1 MGIQCFSGTL
11 NLGHMFPLGLI
22 SYSQRGRVWWLLG
35 HCPQGQEGQFG
46 EKSVQ
51 TDAPQCGTVPRLS
64 ALSSRGQL
72 RVRAFLGIVNSG
84 PQSQVQGTSARKMA
98 QSQVGVGESVAS
110 RRVTGAG
117 RVQVLVRGTRQI
129 CSGAW
134 AQGHRGKGRP
144 QDSVGLSCL
153 PPSAALAHPGAAP
166 SSGRSSFVFAAQIHR
181 P

>member
-1 MGIQCFSGTL
+1 MFFWHSQPRPHVSPRADQLQPEGQSVVAAGTL
-11 NLGHMFPLGLI
+11 PPRAG
-22 SYSQRGRVWWLLG
+22 
-35 HCPQGQEGQFG
+35 
-46 EKSVQ
+46 
-51 TDAPQCGTVPRLS
+51 GTVWREECPNRCPTVWDCS
-64 ALSSRGQL
+64 QAVGSQQQ
-72 RVRAFLGIVNSG
+72 RAA
-84 PQSQVQGTSARKMA
+84 QSQGILRNRELRPPEPGAGDKCESPRKMA

>member
-1 MGIQCFSGTL
+1 MVAAGTL
-11 NLGHMFPLGLI
+11 PPRAG
-22 SYSQRGRVWWLLG
+22 
-35 HCPQGQEGQFG
+35 
-46 EKSVQ
+46 
-51 TDAPQCGTVPRLS
+51 GTVWREEGPNRCPTVWDCS
-64 ALSSRGQL
+64 QAVGSQQQ
-72 RVRAFLGIVNSG
+72 RAA
-84 PQSQVQGTSARKMA
+84 QSQGILRNRELRPPEPGAGDKCESPRKMA